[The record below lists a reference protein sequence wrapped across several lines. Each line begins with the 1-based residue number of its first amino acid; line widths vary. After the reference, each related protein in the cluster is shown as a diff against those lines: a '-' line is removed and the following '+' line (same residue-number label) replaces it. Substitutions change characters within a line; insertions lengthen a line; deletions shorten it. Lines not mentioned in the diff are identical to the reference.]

1 MTVDVMIR
9 QHVDAFVNNI
19 GAHADFTAVTFEDG
33 PIFPTVVFDSDVP
46 GRLEDRP
53 EFYVLV
59 YTDNG
64 TRTAER
70 LTGEQSTARFRHTVM
85 SVGST
90 PRQARWVSE
99 RVFERALGRRLEVA
113 GRNCTV
119 VRHQSSLPL
128 QKDDDLPGS
137 AWYCVDEFS
146 WESDPA

>member
-1 MTVDVMIR
+1 MIR
-9 QHVDAFVNNI
+9 QHVDAFVGNI
-19 GAHADFTAVTFEDG
+19 GAHDDFTNVTSGDG
-33 PIFPTVVFDSDVP
+33 RTFPTVAFDSDVP
-46 GRLEDRP
+46 GRLEARP
-53 EFYVLV
+53 EFYVLI
-59 YTDNG
+59 YSNNG

-70 LTGEQSTARFRHTVM
+70 LTDEQRTATFRHTVM

-99 RVFERALGRRLEVA
+99 RVFERALGRRLEVP
-113 GRNCTV
+113 GRLCTV
-119 VRHQSSLPL
+119 IRHQSSLPL